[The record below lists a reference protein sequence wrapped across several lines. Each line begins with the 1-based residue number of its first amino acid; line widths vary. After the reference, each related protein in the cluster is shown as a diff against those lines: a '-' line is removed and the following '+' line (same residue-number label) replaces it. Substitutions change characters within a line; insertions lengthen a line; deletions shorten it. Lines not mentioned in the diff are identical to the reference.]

1 MHLVY
6 NALFLFVAMKW
17 GDWRRWREYY
27 PTILF
32 FIVGDLL
39 KNLLFHDYWIWT
51 YQETIIAKE
60 ILSNHTFISLLIM
73 FVCYPCTT
81 LIFLGHFP
89 EKVWK
94 KLLWIMTWVFLFSI
108 VEFFNLKYL
117 HLIEHHHGW
126 SLGWSILFN
135 FVMFPMLRLH
145 QKQPLIAW
153 GISVIWIIFLLNMF
167 PIPMKYIK

>member
-6 NALFLFVAMKW
+6 NALFLLAAVKW

-27 PTILF
+27 ATILF

-39 KNLLFHDYWIWT
+39 KNVLYHDYWVWT
-51 YQETIIAKE
+51 YQETMFAKN
-60 ILSNHTFISLLIM
+60 ILINHTFITLLIT
-73 FVCYPCTT
+73 FVCYPASA
-81 LIFLGHFP
+81 LIYLGRFP
-89 EKVWK
+89 EEKWK
-94 KLLWIMTWVFLFSI
+94 KLLWIGVWVFLFTS
-108 VEFFNLKYL
+108 VEFINLKYL

-126 SLGWSILFN
+126 TLGWSFLFN
-135 FVMFPMLRLH
+135 LVMFPMLRLH

-153 GISVIWIIFLLNMF
+153 GLSIIWIIFLLNMF